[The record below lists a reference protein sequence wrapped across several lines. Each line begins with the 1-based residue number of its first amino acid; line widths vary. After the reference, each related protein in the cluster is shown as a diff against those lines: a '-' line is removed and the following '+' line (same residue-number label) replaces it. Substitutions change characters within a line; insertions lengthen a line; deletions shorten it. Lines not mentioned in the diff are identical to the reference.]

1 MRDPIATAIAI
12 SVGLVILIGYFLP
25 IPLFTVVQSTL
36 LNWAVI
42 IGAFAALVG
51 IGNLILNHWRKLT
64 SKNQRDFYSLFALLG
79 FAGVLVASIVL
90 PDGGPMQKDIQ
101 QAVRAIVLPVEAS
114 LMAVLAITLGY
125 ASLRLLRQK
134 RDALSILFMLSTLV
148 FLILSGG
155 FLAGIDIPLVQN
167 LTAFIDQLPVA
178 GARGI
183 LLGIAL
189 GSLTT
194 GLRILMG
201 ADRPYSG

>member
-79 FAGVLVASIVL
+79 FVGILGAGILL
-90 PDGGPMQKDIQ
+90 DGPMQKDIQ
-101 QAVRAIVLPVEAS
+101 QAVRSIVMPVEAS

-125 ASLRLLRQK
+125 ACLRLLRQR
-134 RDALSILFMLSTLV
+134 RDALSILFIISTV
-148 FLILSGG
+148 FFLILSGG
-155 FLAGIDIPLVQN
+155 FLAGIDIPLVQS
-167 LTAFIDQLPVA
+167 LTAFIDRLPIA

>member
-79 FAGVLVASIVL
+79 FVGILVAGIWL
-90 PDGGPMQKDIQ
+90 DGPMQKDVQ
-101 QAVRAIVLPVEAS
+101 QAVRSIILPVEAS

>member
-1 MRDPIATAIAI
+1 MRDPLATAIAI

-79 FAGVLVASIVL
+79 FVGILVAGVVS
-90 PDGGPMQKDIQ
+90 GGPMQKDVQ

-114 LMAVLAITLGY
+114 LMAVLAVTLGY
-125 ASLRLLRQK
+125 ASLRLLRHK
-134 RDALSILFMLSTLV
+134 RDALSIVFIFSALV
-148 FLILSGG
+148 FLILSSG
-155 FLAGIDIPLVQN
+155 FLAGIDIPLIQN
-167 LTAFIDQLPVA
+167 LTAFIDQLPIA

>member
-1 MRDPIATAIAI
+1 MRDPLATAIAI

-25 IPLFTVVQSTL
+25 IPLFTAVQSTL

-79 FAGVLVASIVL
+79 FAGIFAIGMI
-90 PDGGPMQKDIQ
+90 DGPMHKDIQ
-101 QAVRAIVLPVEAS
+101 QAVRSIVLPVETS

-125 ASLRLLRQK
+125 ACLRLLRQR
-134 RDALSILFMLSTLV
+134 RDVLSILFVISTVV

-167 LTAFIDQLPVA
+167 LTAFIDQLPIA

>member
-1 MRDPIATAIAI
+1 MRDPLATAIAI

-25 IPLFTVVQSTL
+25 IPLFTTVQSTL

-51 IGNLILNHWRKLT
+51 ISNLILNHWRKLT

-79 FAGVLVASIVL
+79 FAGIFVVGMIN
-90 PDGGPMQKDIQ
+90 GPMHQDIQ
-101 QAVRAIVLPVEAS
+101 QAVRSIVLPVETS

-125 ASLRLLRQK
+125 ACLRLLRQR
-134 RDALSILFMLSTLV
+134 RDALSILFVISTVV
-148 FLILSGG
+148 FLVLSGG

-167 LTAFIDQLPVA
+167 LTAFIDQLPIA

-183 LLGIAL
+183 LIGIAL